1 MGKSNNEFLELQEK
15 EAQDRL
21 AMAARKVQ
29 EHMESG
35 ERLVVAKGELSLSTT
50 CADLMK
56 TGLSLIEAKLTIYG
70 LTSAQSSLIM
80 SAIVNYGDCVRLDAI
95 EKAGNDVE
103 LFGQHSELNP
113 QNQ

>member
-1 MGKSNNEFLELQEK
+1 MQSKNEFLEIQEK

-21 AMAARKVQ
+21 AMAEKVAQ
-29 EHMESG
+29 EHMASG

-50 CADLMK
+50 CADLIK
-56 TGLSLIEAKLTIYG
+56 TGLNLIETKLVIYG

-103 LFGQHSELNP
+103 LFGQYSELNP